1 MRAKKADLNTVN
13 PETKGKVE
21 ANHMNESSKIKNKKS
36 KTRINVVLLF
46 IIFVAIIGYVIFRGE
61 YLEILETGNEYI
73 NIFWQNVNYT
83 AITFGVNFLILFIVI
98 YINNVRIKNAL
109 KPFFETEKKVMPKL
123 PNKSISLILSVVISA
138 IATKI
143 MLNQYILF
151 ANSTSAAADRGG

>member
-73 NIFWQNVNYT
+73 NIFWQKVKYT
-83 AITFGVNFLILFIVI
+83 AT
-98 YINNVRIKNAL
+98 
-109 KPFFETEKKVMPKL
+109 
-123 PNKSISLILSVVISA
+123 
-138 IATKI
+138 
-143 MLNQYILF
+143 LF
-151 ANSTSAAADRGG
+151 AIKF